1 MESMYRSLFEWE
13 LKTRTGVSS
22 IPSRA
27 YALKKM
33 LQEMEPMSE
42 IKFLD
47 EKFYIQ
53 GTKVKG
59 FHGGWIGTSDV
70 IEATKVSDDVLRI
83 ETESGAP
90 LILRLSECGM

>member
-42 IKFLD
+42 IVLD
-47 EKFYIQ
+47 KKFYVM
-53 GTKVKG
+53 GTIVKG
-59 FHGGWIGTSDV
+59 FHGSWRGTSDIIKV
-70 IEATKVSDDVLRI
+70 SKVSDDVLHV
-83 ETESGAP
+83 ETKSGVP
-90 LILRLSECGM
+90 LIIRLSECGM